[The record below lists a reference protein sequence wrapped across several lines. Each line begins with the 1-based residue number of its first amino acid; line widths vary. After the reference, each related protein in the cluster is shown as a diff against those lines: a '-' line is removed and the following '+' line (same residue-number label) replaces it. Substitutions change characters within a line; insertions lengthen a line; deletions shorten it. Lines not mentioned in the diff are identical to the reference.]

1 LSWGAPFRHRFLR
14 ALVAS
19 ASVLCGACAVV
30 FVSYRLPIFRA
41 VDRRVAET
49 ASLLGTVLFAGVA
62 AVLYSLLYWANR
74 RQARRELGSDL
85 LLEILPDAVMV
96 HEQGLSER
104 KPAERARIES
114 EERLRATFDE
124 AGVGMAE
131 LAPDGLLLRVNPRLA
146 ELLGW
151 PAQRLVGRT
160 LQEFLDSDRAR
171 YAALREELLAG
182 ARRSLETDARC
193 RREDGSQVFVHLTE
207 SAVRGAEGRVRFSIA
222 VVEDVTARR
231 QAENEQQRLEAALRH
246 AASEWARTFDSLPSA
261 VLLVDAEGRVIRLNR
276 ATWELAGRPLADCL
290 GRPLAKLGA
299 GAPWSTSLPLPA
311 AALRDGAA
319 SAEAHEGAH
328 WWEVVATR
336 VAESGPVVLV
346 IRDVSRVRDLERSMD
361 QAEQMA
367 ALGAVTAGVAHEVRN
382 PLFAISASMDALRV
396 MLAEKKEVHK
406 LLDVAGGEVR
416 RLGELMGD
424 LLEYGKP
431 SAPGARDSELR
442 PLLEAA
448 VASRHEQAEGAR
460 VRVVVGESA
469 EAFPVRMDEGRIR
482 RVFENAIENAIQ
494 HSPVGGEVRIEIERV
509 EEPGGQWARCRV
521 LDEGPGI
528 APYDLPHLFEPF
540 FTRRRGGTGLG
551 LSIAQKIVR
560 EHGGRIRIGNR
571 PVAGAELVVD
581 LPLLP
586 GETAGG
592 PGGSSVRS

>member
-1 LSWGAPFRHRFLR
+1 MR
-14 ALVAS
+14 
-19 ASVLCGACAVV
+19 
-30 FVSYRLPIFRA
+30 
-41 VDRRVAET
+41 
-49 ASLLGTVLFAGVA
+49 A
-62 AVLYSLLYWANR
+62 AV
-74 RQARRELGSDL
+74 ARTG
-85 LLEILPDAVMV
+85 
-96 HEQGLSER
+96 H
-104 KPAERARIES
+104 
-114 EERLRATFDE
+114 
-124 AGVGMAE
+124 
-131 LAPDGLLLRVNPRLA
+131 
-146 ELLGW
+146 
-151 PAQRLVGRT
+151 
-160 LQEFLDSDRAR
+160 
-171 YAALREELLAG
+171 
-182 ARRSLETDARC
+182 RSSFIC
-193 RREDGSQVFVHLTE
+193 TE

-431 SAPGARDSELR
+431 SAPGARESELR

-448 VASRHEQAEGAR
+448 VASRHEQAESTR

-469 EAFPVRMDEGRIR
+469 EAFPVRMDEDRIR